1 MLEIEGWNKGTYF
14 IETDIRDILNDFRW
28 SLTSVYGPAKHMS
41 GQGTLSKN
49 QRVSP
54 CLVLQFSPKFYY
66 AKRRFSVTSKCRQM
80 HGVLNVDEIKN

>member
-1 MLEIEGWNKGTYF
+1 MLEIGGWNKGTYF

-49 QRVSP
+49 QRVTGMLSN
-54 CLVLQFSPKFYY
+54 VKVTYNDW
-66 AKRRFSVTSKCRQM
+66 RRFQFNQRRERQKQQS
-80 HGVLNVDEIKN
+80 GGS